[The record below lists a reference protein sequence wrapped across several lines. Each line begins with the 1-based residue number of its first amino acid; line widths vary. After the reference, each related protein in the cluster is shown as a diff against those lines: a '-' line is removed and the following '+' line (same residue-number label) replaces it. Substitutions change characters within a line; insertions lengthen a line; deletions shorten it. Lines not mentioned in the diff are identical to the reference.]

1 MIPVETRMVWLADIC
16 ESTAFPSREAEHI
29 IRLCDASVA
38 ARVTTWICGDFTEM
52 HDAIRDALNAVFE
65 RHDVPETVCQS
76 AVAAIMDGQCD
87 EASIAAFL
95 TALRV
100 KGEAVDEIVGAARA
114 MIERAERV
122 LTRRTGLLD
131 TCGTGGDE
139 LHTFNI
145 STATAFVAAACGVP
159 VAKHGNRGVSSSS
172 GSADVLEALGVHTQL
187 TPAQVGRCLDEIGIG
202 FCFAPVFHGAM
213 RHAAPVRK
221 ALKFRTLF
229 NFVGPLTNPA
239 GADFQLLGASR
250 IATAEKLANAALR
263 LSRGRTLVVC
273 GNDQLDEVSLW
284 GSTTVFE
291 AAAGFV
297 QRHTW
302 SAATFGLAE
311 CDVADLRVRSPAESA
326 DRIRAVFSGER
337 SAARDIIIAN
347 AAAALI
353 AAKAEIDPVLAANH
367 AACVL
372 DSGRTAELLARFV
385 EQTRAFAG
393 QTP

>member
-1 MIPVETRMVWLADIC
+1 
-16 ESTAFPSREAEHI
+16 
-29 IRLCDASVA
+29 
-38 ARVTTWICGDFTEM
+38 M

-87 EASIAAFL
+87 EISIAAFL

-114 MIERAERV
+114 MTERAGRV
-122 LTRRTGLLD
+122 PTSRTGLLD

-187 TPAQVGRCLDEIGIG
+187 TPEQVGRCLDIVGIG

-221 ALKFRTLF
+221 ALRFRTLF
-229 NFVGPLTNPA
+229 NLLGPLTNPA
-239 GADFQLLGASR
+239 NAEFQLLGASR
-250 IATAEKLANAALR
+250 IATAEKLANAASR
-263 LSRGRTLVVC
+263 LGRQRALVVC

-284 GSTTVFE
+284 GETTVFE
-291 AAAGFV
+291 ASPEAV
-297 QRHTW
+297 RRHVW

-311 CDVADLRVRSPAESA
+311 CSVSELQVGSPAESA
-326 DRIRAVFSGER
+326 ARIRAVFSSER
-337 SAARDIIIAN
+337 SAARDMIVAN

-353 AAKAEIDPVLAANH
+353 AAQAETDPLAAADRAAH
-367 AACVL
+367 AIE
-372 DSGRTAELLARFV
+372 SGETANLLARFA
-385 EQTRAFAG
+385 ERTQALATK
-393 QTP
+393 

>member
-1 MIPVETRMVWLADIC
+1 
-16 ESTAFPSREAEHI
+16 
-29 IRLCDASVA
+29 
-38 ARVTTWICGDFTEM
+38 M

-65 RHDVPETVCQS
+65 RSDVPEAICQS

-87 EASIAAFL
+87 EVSIAAFL

-114 MIERAERV
+114 MIERAGRV
-122 LTRRTGLLD
+122 PTSRTGLLD

-187 TPAQVGRCLDEIGIG
+187 TPEQVGRCLDEVGIG
-202 FCFAPVFHGAM
+202 FCFAPIFHGAM

-221 ALKFRTLF
+221 ALRFRTLF
-229 NFVGPLTNPA
+229 NLLGPLTNPA
-239 GADFQLLGASR
+239 NAEFQLLGASR
-250 IATAEKLANAALR
+250 IATAEKLANAAAR
-263 LSRGRTLVVC
+263 LGRQRALVVC

-284 GSTTVFE
+284 GETVV
-291 AAAGFV
+291 FV
-297 QRHTW
+297 VSPGAVQQHTW
-302 SAATFGLAE
+302 SAPTFGLAE
-311 CDVADLRVRSPAESA
+311 CSVSELQVDSPAESA
-326 DRIRAVFSGER
+326 ARIRAVFSGER
-337 SAARDIIIAN
+337 SAARDIIVAN

-353 AAKAEIDPVLAANH
+353 AAQAETDPLVAAGRAARAIESGEAANLLTRFAERTQALAA
-367 AACVL
+367 
-372 DSGRTAELLARFV
+372 T
-385 EQTRAFAG
+385 
-393 QTP
+393 

>member
-1 MIPVETRMVWLADIC
+1 
-16 ESTAFPSREAEHI
+16 
-29 IRLCDASVA
+29 
-38 ARVTTWICGDFTEM
+38 M
-52 HDAIRDALNAVFE
+52 HDVIRDALNAVFE
-65 RHDVPETVCQS
+65 RQDVPETVCQS

-87 EASIAAFL
+87 DVSIAAFL

-100 KGEAVDEIVGAARA
+100 KGEAISEIVGAARA

-122 LTRRTGLLD
+122 PTKRSGLLD

-221 ALKFRTLF
+221 ALRFRTLF
-229 NFVGPLTNPA
+229 NLLGPLTNPA
-239 GADFQLLGASR
+239 NADFQLLGASR
-250 IATAEKLANAALR
+250 VATAEKLANAAAR
-263 LSRGRTLVVC
+263 LGRKRVLVVC

-284 GSTTVFE
+284 GETAVFE
-291 AAAGFV
+291 AAAGSVRRF
-297 QRHTW
+297 TW
-302 SAATFGLAE
+302 TPAAFGLSE
-311 CDVADLRVRSPAESA
+311 CNVSELQVNSPAESA
-326 DRIRAVFSGER
+326 ARIQSIFQGQRC
-337 SAARDIIIAN
+337 AARDVVVAN

-353 AAKAEIDPVLAANH
+353 AANTEFDPMTAAAR
-367 AACVL
+367 AADSI
-372 DSGRTAELLARFV
+372 DSGKTATLFTQFAERTQFLGR
-385 EQTRAFAG
+385 QG
-393 QTP
+393 S

>member
-1 MIPVETRMVWLADIC
+1 MHQAI
-16 ESTAFPSREAEHI
+16 
-29 IRLCDASVA
+29 
-38 ARVTTWICGDFTEM
+38 
-52 HDAIRDALNAVFE
+52 HDALKAVFE
-65 RHDVPETVCQS
+65 RQDVSESACRT
-76 AVAAIMDGQCD
+76 AVAAIMDGNCD
-87 EASIAAFL
+87 EVSIAAFL

-114 MIERAERV
+114 MIERAEQVPTQRC
-122 LTRRTGLLD
+122 GLLD

-187 TPAQVGRCLDEIGIG
+187 TPTQVGRCLDEIGIG

-229 NFVGPLTNPA
+229 NLLGPLTNPA
-239 GADFQLLGASR
+239 NADFQLLGASR
-250 IATAEKLANAALR
+250 IATAEKLANAAAR
-263 LSRGRTLVVC
+263 LGRMRVLVVC

-284 GSTTVFE
+284 GQTTVFE
-291 AAAGFV
+291 AAAGSV

-302 SAATFGLAE
+302 SAATFGLSE
-311 CDVADLRVRSPAESA
+311 CAVSELHVGSPVESA
-326 DRIRAVFSGER
+326 DRIRAVFNGER
-337 SAARDIIIAN
+337 SASRDIVVAN

-353 AAKAEIDPVLAANH
+353 AAKFETDPLAAAEQ
-367 AACVL
+367 AARAI
-372 DSGRTAELLARFV
+372 DSGATAALLARFV
-385 EQTRAFAG
+385 EQTQALSGRM
-393 QTP
+393 P

>member
-1 MIPVETRMVWLADIC
+1 
-16 ESTAFPSREAEHI
+16 
-29 IRLCDASVA
+29 
-38 ARVTTWICGDFTEM
+38 M

-65 RHDVPETVCQS
+65 RSNVPEAICQS

-87 EASIAAFL
+87 EVSIAAFL

-114 MIERAERV
+114 MTERAGRV
-122 LTRRTGLLD
+122 PTSRTGLLD

-187 TPAQVGRCLDEIGIG
+187 TPEQVGRCLDEVGIG

-221 ALKFRTLF
+221 ALRFRTLF
-229 NFVGPLTNPA
+229 NLLGPLTNPA
-239 GADFQLLGASR
+239 NAEFQLLGASR
-250 IATAEKLANAALR
+250 IATAEKLANAAAR
-263 LSRGRTLVVC
+263 LGRQRALVVC

-284 GSTTVFE
+284 GETVV
-291 AAAGFV
+291 FV
-297 QRHTW
+297 ASPGGVQQHTW
-302 SAATFGLAE
+302 SAPTFGLAE
-311 CDVADLRVRSPAESA
+311 CSVSELQVDSPAESA
-326 DRIRAVFSGER
+326 ARIRAVFSGER
-337 SAARDIIIAN
+337 SAARDIIVAN

-353 AAKAEIDPVLAANH
+353 AAQAETDPLVAAGRAARAIELGEAANLLTRFAERTQALAA
-367 AACVL
+367 
-372 DSGRTAELLARFV
+372 T
-385 EQTRAFAG
+385 
-393 QTP
+393 

>member
-1 MIPVETRMVWLADIC
+1 
-16 ESTAFPSREAEHI
+16 
-29 IRLCDASVA
+29 
-38 ARVTTWICGDFTEM
+38 M
-52 HDAIRDALNAVFE
+52 HDAIREALNAVFE
-65 RHDVPETVCQS
+65 RRDVPEAVCQS

-87 EASIAAFL
+87 EISIAAFL

-114 MIERAERV
+114 MSDRAERV
-122 LTRRTGLLD
+122 PTHRTGLLD

-145 STATAFVAAACGVP
+145 STATAFVAAACGIP

-187 TPAQVGRCLDEIGIG
+187 TPAQVGRCLDEVGIG

-221 ALKFRTLF
+221 ALRFRTLF
-229 NFVGPLTNPA
+229 NLLGPLTNPA
-239 GADFQLLGASR
+239 NAEFQLLGASR
-250 IATAEKLANAALR
+250 IATAEKLANAAAR
-263 LSRGRTLVVC
+263 LGRKRALVVC

-284 GSTTVFE
+284 GETTVFE
-291 AAAGFV
+291 ASAGSV

-302 SAATFGLAE
+302 TAATFGLLE
-311 CDVADLRVRSPAESA
+311 CAVSTLQVASPAESA
-326 DRIRAVFSGER
+326 ARLQAVFAGER
-337 SAARDIIIAN
+337 SAARDIVVAN

-353 AAKAEIDPVLAANH
+353 AAQAESDPRSAAER
-367 AACVL
+367 ASRAI
-372 DSGRTAELLARFV
+372 DSGNVAALLARFATLT
-385 EQTRAFAG
+385 QSLAAK
-393 QTP
+393 

>member
-1 MIPVETRMVWLADIC
+1 
-16 ESTAFPSREAEHI
+16 
-29 IRLCDASVA
+29 
-38 ARVTTWICGDFTEM
+38 M

-87 EASIAAFL
+87 EVSIAAFL

-122 LTRRTGLLD
+122 PTNRTGLLD

-213 RHAAPVRK
+213 KHAAPVRK
-221 ALKFRTLF
+221 ALRFRTLF
-229 NFVGPLTNPA
+229 NLLGPLTNPA
-239 GADFQLLGASR
+239 NAEFQLLGASR
-250 IATAEKLANAALR
+250 IATAEKLANAVAR
-263 LSRGRTLVVC
+263 LGRKRALVVC
-273 GNDQLDEVSLW
+273 GSDQLDEVSLW
-284 GSTTVFE
+284 GETTVFE
-291 AAAGFV
+291 ASAGSV
-297 QRHTW
+297 QRHAW
-302 SAATFGLAE
+302 SAATFGLSDCA
-311 CDVADLRVRSPAESA
+311 VSDLKVGSPAESA
-326 DRIRAVFSGER
+326 ARIRAVFSGER
-337 SAARDIIIAN
+337 SAARDIIVAN

-353 AAKAEIDPVLAANH
+353 AAKAEADPLLAANR
-367 AACVL
+367 AASAI
-372 DSGRTAELLARFV
+372 DSGKTAALLARFV
-385 EQTRAFAG
+385 EQTQAFAG
-393 QTP
+393 RTP